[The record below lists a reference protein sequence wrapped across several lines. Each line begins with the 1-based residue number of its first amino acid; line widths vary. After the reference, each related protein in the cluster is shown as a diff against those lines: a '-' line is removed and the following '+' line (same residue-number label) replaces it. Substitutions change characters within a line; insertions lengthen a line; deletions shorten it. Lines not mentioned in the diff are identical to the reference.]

1 MSLKFLPSLWCYT
14 AIQSSWY
21 TLPVQHVK
29 VFCKG
34 KGDDCIHFPTILRDS
49 YIKYY
54 NYIVNLNQGS
64 KFFLVTAGQLFIF
77 SIIRFECCLFLNLY
91 KVLGCSWYSWKN
103 GFQVFC
109 HSIQWLENSEFRKSN
124 LNYHYNIPRT
134 NAMGTSWNNNRYCV
148 SFVKSFVLFCFEARI
163 YHTMHITHPAPS
175 FTSCNSPRSFCSL
188 TIRFFV

>member
-1 MSLKFLPSLWCYT
+1 M
-14 AIQSSWY
+14 
-21 TLPVQHVK
+21 
-29 VFCKG
+29 
-34 KGDDCIHFPTILRDS
+34 
-49 YIKYY
+49 
-54 NYIVNLNQGS
+54 
-64 KFFLVTAGQLFIF
+64 TAGQLFIF

-148 SFVKSFVLFCFEARI
+148 PFVKSFVLFCFEARI
-163 YHTMHITHPAPS
+163 YHTMHTTHPAPS
-175 FTSCNSPRSFCSL
+175 FTSCNSPHSFYSL
-188 TIRFFV
+188 TIRFVCKIRGWRCHVYLASPKWHHFRTARDSFSTSAKMDPYWPFPFKKIVCAYRLLSCFSQL